1 MGQVLIFKE
10 ADFSANAV
18 SLDNVYDV
26 VKETGVPSPGSP
38 MVSGNNNSYYN
49 SIPLDKTVKV
59 YAVAFTLPSDILAYF
74 TYLDG
79 NEEKVWFT
87 EGSIKVGVCNPSTG
101 ALIGS
106 EVTTSVNYLYTEVK
120 AKYEAGE
127 NVGGTT
133 QIVRLSSPVTVD
145 EGTCVSFG
153 IRRKSGDNSNNRIAV
168 YSNDV
173 AYDNPKG
180 LMVTVGELPPPAP
193 GEPGAPD
200 KYTNLAVTFYGEVV
214 ETDD

>member
-59 YAVAFTLPSDILAYF
+59 YAVAFTLPSDILSYF
-74 TYLDG
+74 TYEVD
-79 NEEKVWFT
+79 EERVWFT

-101 ALIGS
+101 ALIGT
-106 EVTTSVNYLYTEVK
+106 EVTTSVNYLYAEVK

-145 EGTCVSFG
+145 EGACVSFG
-153 IRRKSGDNSNNRIAV
+153 IRRQSGGGTNNRIAV

-173 AYDNPKG
+173 AYNNPKG
-180 LMVTVGELPPPAP
+180 LMVAVGELPPPAP
-193 GEPGAPD
+193 GEQGAPN
-200 KYTNLAVTFYGEVV
+200 KYNNLAVTFYGEVV